1 MVSSSLP
8 TLRSNIQISVH
19 ALALSGILVVAAIL
33 RFVELGAESLWQD
46 EILSVLT
53 YQRPWLD
60 IVTERLTY
68 NQPFYF
74 LMLHF

>member
-19 ALALSGILVVAAIL
+19 ALALSGILVLAAIL

-46 EILSVLT
+46 EIL
-53 YQRPWLD
+53 
-60 IVTERLTY
+60 
-68 NQPFYF
+68 
-74 LMLHF
+74 